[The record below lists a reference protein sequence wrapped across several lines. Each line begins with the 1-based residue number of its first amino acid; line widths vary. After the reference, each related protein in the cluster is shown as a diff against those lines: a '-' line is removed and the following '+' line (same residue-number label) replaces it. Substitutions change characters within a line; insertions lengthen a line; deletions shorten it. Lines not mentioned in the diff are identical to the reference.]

1 MQNPTNRA
9 LVPFQNTL
17 PARTGAAAQYDDRK
31 PQDQSAGHAVDFALV
46 RKETHLRDKAD
57 VEKYLPDILGRAL
70 ARIWI
75 DNQFRDRF
83 AAGPV
88 ETLAAYG
95 VFLPRSISID
105 FVTVGTPRPQ
115 VVVYEQKF
123 PGAPRR
129 KLLYLRLMM
138 MAGR

>member
-1 MQNPTNRA
+1 MNNPTSRA
-9 LVPFQNTL
+9 LVPFNNTL
-17 PARTGAAAQYDDRK
+17 PARTSQNEKTA
-31 PQDQSAGHAVDFALV
+31 QSAYNQHEPAPVDFALV
-46 RKETHLRDKAD
+46 RRETHLKDKAD

-95 VFLPRSISID
+95 VYLPRTISID

-115 VVVYEQKF
+115 IVVYEQRF

-129 KLLYLRLMM
+129 KLLYLRLSMV
-138 MAGR
+138 AGR